1 MEKMR
6 QIGVCGVWVTR
17 MEGLGRRGG
26 GGRTDWIEMDVD
38 GDDGLGLEEE
48 ADHCTV
54 VHHCIG
60 YRLPLPPLVL
70 PCLGQPGG
78 FVVWHGDRQQGR
90 LAMSRP
96 AGAVMGKAG
105 EGRGGLGWKTDW

>member
-1 MEKMR
+1 MAGDVGGYLGGE
-6 QIGVCGVWVTR
+6 GEGGWDWV
-17 MEGLGRRGG
+17 EI
-26 GGRTDWIEMDVD
+26 DID

-54 VHHCIG
+54 VHHCIA
-60 YRLPLPPLVL
+60 YRLHWPSNVL
-70 PCLGQPGG
+70 PRPGQPTGL
-78 FVVWHGDRQQGR
+78 VVWLSDRRQQR

-105 EGRGGLGWKTDW
+105 GGRGEVGWRAD